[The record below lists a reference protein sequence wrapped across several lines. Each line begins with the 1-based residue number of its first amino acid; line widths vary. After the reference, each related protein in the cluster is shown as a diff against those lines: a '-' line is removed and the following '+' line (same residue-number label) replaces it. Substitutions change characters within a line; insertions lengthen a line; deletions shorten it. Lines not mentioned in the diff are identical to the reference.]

1 MFNDV
6 IVAYALASQEKVE
19 ELQTS
24 YSRFN
29 EILESA
35 STTGKSVILFVKRS
49 PTKTSFV

>member
-24 YSRFN
+24 YSC
-29 EILESA
+29 IAKVLEKA
-35 STTGKSVILFVKRS
+35 STTGKAVILFVKRS
-49 PTKTSFV
+49 N